1 VRATRAFS
9 LSTYPVQM
17 DSRRVPSGH
26 NPGMSVAR
34 RLPSPI
40 AGTTALRAWMAMLLA
55 GLLLWFTTGR
65 THALPLQDGYPGPVI
80 IDGSV
85 QSFPLAG
92 RSIYWIDPTGQLEPD
107 EIEARQDL
115 LPWSERTNGAARH
128 PRRIRRAVDP
138 VRCLGTA
145 R

>member
-1 VRATRAFS
+1 MV
-9 LSTYPVQM
+9 V
-17 DSRRVPSGH
+17 
-26 NPGMSVAR
+26 
-34 RLPSPI
+34 
-40 AGTTALRAWMAMLLA
+40 LLA
-55 GLLLWFTTGR
+55 GLLLWFTPGR

-115 LPWSERTNGAARH
+115 LPWSERTNGQRVTLGESAALW
-128 PRRIRRAVDP
+128 IRFDAWVQHDDVHWELELARS
-138 VRCLGTA
+138 GTDHIA
-145 R
+145 LH